1 MKALINIFKS
11 ERGAASV
18 EMGLICALIVITM
31 LAALQGFAD
40 GSISMW
46 KNVSEKTET
55 AISGRPN

>member
-1 MKALINIFKS
+1 MKAFINFFKN

>member
-18 EMGLICALIVITM
+18 EMGLICALIVIAM

-40 GSISMW
+40 GSISVW

-55 AISGRPN
+55 AISRRPN

>member
-55 AISGRPN
+55 AVSGRPN

>member
-18 EMGLICALIVITM
+18 EMGLICALIVIAM

-40 GSISMW
+40 GSISVW

>member
-18 EMGLICALIVITM
+18 EMGLICALIVIAM

-40 GSISMW
+40 GSISLR

>member
-1 MKALINIFKS
+1 MKAFTNIIKS

-18 EMGLICALIVITM
+18 EMGLICALIVLAM

-46 KNVSEKTET
+46 KDVSEKTAT
-55 AISGRPN
+55 AISGQPN